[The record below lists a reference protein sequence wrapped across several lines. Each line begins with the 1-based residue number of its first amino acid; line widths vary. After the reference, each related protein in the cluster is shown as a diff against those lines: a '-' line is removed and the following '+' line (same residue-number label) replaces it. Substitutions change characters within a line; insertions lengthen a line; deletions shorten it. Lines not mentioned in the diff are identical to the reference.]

1 MGRVRV
7 RVRGRPRVRGRV
19 RVRSRG
25 RVRVVEAHLWMGAMQ
40 ESVRIER

>member
-7 RVRGRPRVRGRV
+7 RVRVRSRV
-19 RVRSRG
+19 RVRII
-25 RVRVVEAHLWMGAMQ
+25 EAHLWMGAMQ